1 MKISSR
7 LIILLAVSVNAVL
20 IIATFFILR
29 QLETNLKTA
38 ARDEI
43 RAHVTTLRLALEE
56 DFLTGRSIDAQRL
69 INRLSEN
76 TSIYGAVLF
85 NKKGQVEIV
94 SPRLS
99 ALEISYL
106 DAVNQVLSSAQ
117 PAEIIRQINGEDVF
131 SVIAPIKNGES
142 VVGAIAIA
150 QPISFI
156 RSEVISEQK
165 NIAWTALVISIA
177 ILIVVSLVL
186 HFSLSRPIKSL
197 LDGAIAIGAGN
208 LSHRVA
214 VARSSGEFLQLANEF
229 NQMADRLGEQRN
241 ALAREAEARIA
252 LGKKLR
258 HSEQLAA
265 VGRLAAGV
273 AHEMGAPLQVI
284 DGRAKQLLDRNDY
297 TVEMRQRN
305 LTIIRTQSER
315 ITHIVKQLLNLSRPY
330 HLHLKSVKVSK
341 LIQETIDA
349 VEVIASTNNIK
360 IKNNCSDEMIIE
372 VDAGLILQALLNVC
386 QNAIQAMPAGGTL
399 TIECFA
405 GGEEQ
410 DPFIKITDTGT
421 GIPLQHLDRIF
432 DPFYTTK
439 EAGQGTGLGLA
450 VSSRIMEEH
459 GGRIE
464 AENNRTGG
472 AIFSLYL
479 PPSKSDIKPL

>member
-56 DFLTGRSIDAQRL
+56 DYLTGGSIDAQRL

-99 ALEISYL
+99 ALEISYM

-241 ALAREAEARIA
+241 ALAHEAEARIA
-252 LGKKLR
+252 LGVFLF
-258 HSEQLAA
+258 
-265 VGRLAAGV
+265 V
-273 AHEMGAPLQVI
+273 
-284 DGRAKQLLDRNDY
+284 LL
-297 TVEMRQRN
+297 
-305 LTIIRTQSER
+305 
-315 ITHIVKQLLNLSRPY
+315 
-330 HLHLKSVKVSK
+330 
-341 LIQETIDA
+341 
-349 VEVIASTNNIK
+349 
-360 IKNNCSDEMIIE
+360 
-372 VDAGLILQALLNVC
+372 
-386 QNAIQAMPAGGTL
+386 
-399 TIECFA
+399 
-405 GGEEQ
+405 
-410 DPFIKITDTGT
+410 
-421 GIPLQHLDRIF
+421 
-432 DPFYTTK
+432 
-439 EAGQGTGLGLA
+439 
-450 VSSRIMEEH
+450 
-459 GGRIE
+459 
-464 AENNRTGG
+464 
-472 AIFSLYL
+472 
-479 PPSKSDIKPL
+479 